1 MTKKAKVLIA
11 TAAAALTIGGL
22 APMAHAEQK
31 SYGQKGYQ
39 QLTNVTDGPAGR
51 VALRLIQRAVDAAF

>member
-1 MTKKAKVLIA
+1 MTKEAKVLIA

-31 SYGQKGYQ
+31 SYGQKG
-39 QLTNVTDGPAGR
+39 VPAAHERDGRTRGTR
-51 VALRLIQRAVDAAF
+51 ALRLVQRAIDAAF